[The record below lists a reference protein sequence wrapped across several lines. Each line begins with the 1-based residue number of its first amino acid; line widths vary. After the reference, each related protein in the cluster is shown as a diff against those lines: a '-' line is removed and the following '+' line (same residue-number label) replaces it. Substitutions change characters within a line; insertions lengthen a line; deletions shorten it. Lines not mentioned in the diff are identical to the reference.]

1 VDTCGNA
8 WWFAVLRGYCVYFS
22 NCGVDMTTFCHEC
35 GRYQGHEKKC
45 SQSEQVTIDDL
56 SHENSLIRARNERLA
71 READALSHI
80 LTLLLAMCERQ
91 VDFNDDR
98 NGDMLERSRAAIVK
112 HTGSST

>member
-1 VDTCGNA
+1 
-8 WWFAVLRGYCVYFS
+8 
-22 NCGVDMTTFCHEC
+22 MTTFCHEC
-35 GRYQGHEKKC
+35 GRYQGHEPEC

-98 NGDMLERSRAAIVK
+98 NGDMLARSRAAIVK
-112 HTGSST
+112 HTGSAT